1 MSPRAAGVLVM
12 IGAIVVALCGGWL
25 IATPPWSIPGAL
37 VLVGAMIL
45 FAVGSTWLVRPS
57 WADRT
62 WPPQRPADPARS
74 RRRLRRLLISRA
86 VTVPLVLGGAVFM
99 IVEGQPLLGG
109 LLLLVGLMNGLSSV
123 WLAVL
128 ARRVW
133 ETGERDT
140 TSRST

>member
-1 MSPRAAGVLVM
+1 MSPRAAGILVM

-86 VTVPLVLGGAVFM
+86 IMVPLLLAGAVFVM
-99 IVEGQPLLGG
+99 VDGQPLFGAI
-109 LLLLVGLMNGLSSV
+109 LLLLGLLNGWSSI
-123 WLAVL
+123 WLGVL
-128 ARRVW
+128 ARR
-133 ETGERDT
+133 TQAGIERDT
-140 TSRST
+140 TS